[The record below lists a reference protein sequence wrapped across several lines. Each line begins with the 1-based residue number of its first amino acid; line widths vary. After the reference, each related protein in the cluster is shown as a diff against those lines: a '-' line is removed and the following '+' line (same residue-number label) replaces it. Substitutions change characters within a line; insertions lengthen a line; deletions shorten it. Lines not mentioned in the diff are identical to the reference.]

1 MVLTVFLAAAVWGDV
16 VLEVEEA
23 TVFSNTSA
31 VLNFSM
37 ASPDDEVAALQVD
50 ILFDT
55 GCFTVTDV
63 QPTSRSAELSI
74 FQYSDIDGGIR
85 VALTGIGESILP
97 GTGAVAEISVDIG
110 DCEGVYPFDV
120 TECVVADPLGVE
132 IACSE
137 NDNDVTVS
145 LATCVPGLSVEAIDM
160 GDVRVGTA
168 GTMVVTVTNTGNDDG
183 TVAIATDGCAY
194 ASATGFDLAE
204 GANTTVDMGCMP
216 EALGACSGTIT
227 VSCGTSDPVEIPV
240 SCNGVASA
248 ADCGGPYDFGEVTIL
263 ETGQIAINITNTGDA
278 VLNIS
283 GFDIDFQLNYATTT
297 PFEPVD
303 PGETFVFLL
312 FWNPDAASGPQTGTI
327 TFHSD
332 ALEGDCV
339 AELTGESILPPEAVL
354 SLCKDPY
361 NDCVD
366 SVVVK
371 PDSSF
376 DVQVVITQVPP
387 PGIVPPEME
396 IVSVYMKLAIDT
408 CFYLFN
414 GDSMVI
420 VGGGGGDIGFD
431 GEKTVLD
438 SMGWDIKWHYLDYYP
453 AGDFLEIW
461 LIGGAAMFEN
471 GCILNLGFTM
481 LSPPGAAGCPFELC
495 DDGETSLSFVTA
507 TFNEGLPFI
516 VTNDLRVIR
525 NRPPA
530 WVTADITGEIQ
541 EGVGTYCSA
550 LDSEQDTLE
559 YTICA
564 TDLDPDSI
572 RLAGAIFDAGWVCGN
587 YGVVNPGDVFYGTG
601 CWDVWYA
608 PDKPCVGTY
617 VDTFI
622 VESCWTTGQPCF
634 DTLYITTEVILTE
647 SHVFWGQN
655 PTGGPGP
662 GAFTHDGDFTLPDT
676 TDVTSCGSIELPVWL
691 CWNDLYVPDP
701 NEIYSIDLILDYP
714 MDLTIGHVG
723 YAGLI
728 TEGLGALTYSVGEG
742 LICVSMAFNYPI
754 LLEDFCAPIMYVE
767 FLFPAEAPIGT
778 IYELSIDHVKLNE
791 AAPTVCWQYGYLEVS
806 RASSLGGDIYI
817 SDPPYDPVPDVT
829 VTVSPEYP
837 CDGGEVTYT
846 DALGEYT
853 IAPTT
858 GCENPVCVCVSKEDA
873 DVTGVVTAADASLI
887 LRSLCNQVILTKD
900 QQLSADVTCDGT
912 VSAYDAAILLQ
923 HVVGIDVSTLSC
935 IGQWVFEYVGT
946 LVDYHG
952 LDYYCV
958 ANLQTTLL
966 AEDFEAALRGDV
978 TQNYAPKS
986 VVGVTPDVAFRGRS
1000 ATIHLGSDV
1009 YSATLEL
1016 VGVTAR
1022 DVIVPEGM
1030 ESAWNAVD
1038 GVTRIAVAGAE
1049 AMDAAITVIV
1059 DSGENLELYG
1069 NVNEVPFA
1077 TRTVKVP
1084 VIPAE
1089 YSLAQNYPNPFNPE
1103 TTIEFGMP
1111 DDAQVKVTVFNV
1123 LGQVVTSLVDSEM
1136 PAGYH
1141 VVTWDASDMASGVYF
1156 YRIQAGEY
1164 TATKRMVLMK

>member
-1 MVLTVFLAAAVWGDV
+1 
-16 VLEVEEA
+16 
-23 TVFSNTSA
+23 
-31 VLNFSM
+31 
-37 ASPDDEVAALQVD
+37 
-50 ILFDT
+50 
-55 GCFTVTDV
+55 
-63 QPTSRSAELSI
+63 
-74 FQYSDIDGGIR
+74 
-85 VALTGIGESILP
+85 
-97 GTGAVAEISVDIG
+97 
-110 DCEGVYPFDV
+110 
-120 TECVVADPLGVE
+120 
-132 IACSE
+132 
-137 NDNDVTVS
+137 
-145 LATCVPGLSVEAIDM
+145 
-160 GDVRVGTA
+160 
-168 GTMVVTVTNTGNDDG
+168 
-183 TVAIATDGCAY
+183 
-194 ASATGFDLAE
+194 
-204 GANTTVDMGCMP
+204 
-216 EALGACSGTIT
+216 
-227 VSCGTSDPVEIPV
+227 
-240 SCNGVASA
+240 
-248 ADCGGPYDFGEVTIL
+248 
-263 ETGQIAINITNTGDA
+263 
-278 VLNIS
+278 
-283 GFDIDFQLNYATTT
+283 
-297 PFEPVD
+297 
-303 PGETFVFLL
+303 
-312 FWNPDAASGPQTGTI
+312 
-327 TFHSD
+327 
-332 ALEGDCV
+332 
-339 AELTGESILPPEAVL
+339 
-354 SLCKDPY
+354 
-361 NDCVD
+361 
-366 SVVVK
+366 
-371 PDSSF
+371 
-376 DVQVVITQVPP
+376 
-387 PGIVPPEME
+387 
-396 IVSVYMKLAIDT
+396 
-408 CFYLFN
+408 
-414 GDSMVI
+414 
-420 VGGGGGDIGFD
+420 
-431 GEKTVLD
+431 
-438 SMGWDIKWHYLDYYP
+438 
-453 AGDFLEIW
+453 
-461 LIGGAAMFEN
+461 
-471 GCILNLGFTM
+471 
-481 LSPPGAAGCPFELC
+481 
-495 DDGETSLSFVTA
+495 
-507 TFNEGLPFI
+507 
-516 VTNDLRVIR
+516 
-525 NRPPA
+525 
-530 WVTADITGEIQ
+530 
-541 EGVGTYCSA
+541 
-550 LDSEQDTLE
+550 
-559 YTICA
+559 
-564 TDLDPDSI
+564 
-572 RLAGAIFDAGWVCGN
+572 
-587 YGVVNPGDVFYGTG
+587 
-601 CWDVWYA
+601 
-608 PDKPCVGTY
+608 
-617 VDTFI
+617 
-622 VESCWTTGQPCF
+622 
-634 DTLYITTEVILTE
+634 
-647 SHVFWGQN
+647 
-655 PTGGPGP
+655 
-662 GAFTHDGDFTLPDT
+662 
-676 TDVTSCGSIELPVWL
+676 
-691 CWNDLYVPDP
+691 
-701 NEIYSIDLILDYP
+701 
-714 MDLTIGHVG
+714 
-723 YAGLI
+723 
-728 TEGLGALTYSVGEG
+728 
-742 LICVSMAFNYPI
+742 
-754 LLEDFCAPIMYVE
+754 MYVE

-846 DALGEYT
+846 DASGVYT

-935 IGQWVFEYVGT
+935 IGQWVFDYVGT

-966 AEDFEAALRGDV
+966 VEDFEAALRGDV

-986 VVGVTPDVAFRGRS
+986 VVGVTPDVVFRGRS

-1123 LGQVVTSLVDSEM
+1123 LGQVVTSLVDSEL